1 MLRFPAAQAAPSRA
15 ATVPETINRDG
26 HGVGSLSLARG
37 GRQGAGPAR
46 EGGRGRAGRGQFQA
60 PRNQKATRRPKKGL
74 MNPAQARQWEGF
86 FFSSS
91 FFFFSFF
98 TLGFLTLSEALLC
111 CCEPAAPGFA
121 SFSESLELL
130 LLLLLESEER
140 PWPWPW

>member
-1 MLRFPAAQAAPSRA
+1 
-15 ATVPETINRDG
+15 
-26 HGVGSLSLARG
+26 
-37 GRQGAGPAR
+37 
-46 EGGRGRAGRGQFQA
+46 
-60 PRNQKATRRPKKGL
+60 

-111 CCEPAAPGFA
+111 CCEPAAPGCGVEGGAGGRGEKVPRVRQLPEFRAGTPPSLGASGTRLRRGKPLTFA